1 MSTTPRRPLA
11 LLPWLLLTFAV
22 AAIGVFTLPGA
33 WYAALRKPWFTPP
46 SWLFGPV
53 WTLLYA
59 LMAVAAWRI
68 YERERRWS
76 LPLRLWLLQLV
87 LNALWSPLFFGLH
100 RPGWA
105 LLDIGLL
112 GLAVSATIL
121 RFWRR
126 DHISA
131 ALLLPYVAWTGYATL
146 LNAGLWWLNR

>member
-1 MSTTPRRPLA
+1 MPSRRPLA

-22 AAIGVFTLPGA
+22 AAIGAFTLPGA

-46 SWLFGPV
+46 PWLFGPV

-76 LPLRLWLLQLV
+76 APLRLWLLQLA

-112 GLAVSATIL
+112 GLALSATVL

-126 DHISA
+126 DRISG
-131 ALLLPYVAWTGYATL
+131 ALLLPYLAWTGYAAL

>member
-1 MSTTPRRPLA
+1 MSTPPRRPLA

-46 SWLFGPV
+46 PWLFGPV

-76 LPLRLWLLQLV
+76 APLRLWLLQLA

-112 GLAVSATIL
+112 GLALSATML
-121 RFWRR
+121 RFWRHDR
-126 DHISA
+126 ISG
-131 ALLLPYVAWTGYATL
+131 ALLLPYLAWTGYAAL
-146 LNAGLWWLNR
+146 LNAGLWWMNR